1 MCRSLDLKNGI
12 TTGTSILAGSGFKL
26 EESLTMDDR
35 EERHRRAVFRLF
47 NLEAN
52 EAPAALYGL
61 LVFFL
66 LFVSYSMLRPVR
78 ETMGI
83 AGGVRNLQWLFTGTF
98 AATLAALPL
107 FGWVASK
114 VSRRAIVSWTYGFF
128 TLNLLGFAIALSVNP
143 ENVWL
148 GRIFYIWL
156 SVFNLLAIS
165 LAWSVLA
172 DVFSREQ
179 AKRLFAMIA
188 AGASVGGL
196 VGPLV
201 GTRLV
206 SHIGHAGLLF
216 LSALLL
222 AGSLLSAAALH
233 RWRDRA
239 PLVDADVDEENSA
252 EGRKRPLGGNPF
264 AGATAVFRSPYLI
277 GIAVFVLL
285 LSSVSTFLYFEQA
298 RLVAEI
304 FPDRTQQTKIFG
316 YIDSIVQ
323 ALAIMT
329 QLFLT
334 GRITKKLGIGI
345 LLIAVP
351 IVMAAGF
358 VLLAI
363 APTFSV
369 FVIVMVVRRTG
380 EYALVRPGREML
392 YTVVPPEGKY
402 KAKNFSDTVV
412 YRGGDAVSGWV
423 RSGLNQIGDPALAM
437 WIGSAL
443 ALVWAAVGFGLA
455 REQNRMESRIAS
467 GVKPL

>member
-1 MCRSLDLKNGI
+1 MNDRDGI
-12 TTGTSILAGSGFKL
+12 CA
-26 EESLTMDDR
+26 
-35 EERHRRAVFRLF
+35 RAVSRLL
-47 NLEAN
+47 NLKTN
-52 EAPAALYGL
+52 ETPAVLSGL
-61 LVFFL
+61 FLFFL

-98 AATLAALPL
+98 IATLAVLPI

-114 VSRRAIVSWTYGFF
+114 VSRRAILTWTYGFF
-128 TLNLLGFAIALSVNP
+128 TLNLLVFSTAMLVNP
-143 ENVWL
+143 GSIWL

-196 VGPLV
+196 AGPLL

-222 AGSLLSAAALH
+222 AGSMRSATALH
-233 RWRDRA
+233 RWRDRT
-239 PLVDADVDEENSA
+239 PLTGAEDSDENSP
-252 EGRKRPLGGNPF
+252 EGRQRPIGGNPF
-264 AGATAVFRSPYLI
+264 SGATAVFSSPYLF
-277 GIAVFVLL
+277 GISIFVLL

-304 FPDRTQQTKIFG
+304 FPDRTQQTEVFG
-316 YIDSIVQ
+316 RIDSIVQ

-329 QLFLT
+329 QIFFT
-334 GRITKKLGIGI
+334 GRITKKLGIGV

-351 IVMAAGF
+351 IAMAAGF
-358 VLLAI
+358 AWLAI
-363 APTFSV
+363 APVFSV
-369 FVIVMVVRRTG
+369 CVIVMVVRRTG
-380 EYALVRPGREML
+380 EFALVRPGREML
-392 YTVVPPEGKY
+392 YTVIPPDGKY
-402 KAKNFSDTVV
+402 KAKNFTDTVV
-412 YRGGDAVSGWV
+412 YRGGDAISGWV
-423 RSGLNQIGDPALAM
+423 RSGLTRLGDPSLAM
-437 WIGSAL
+437 LIGSIL

-455 REQNRMESRIAS
+455 RKQTRLENQIAS
-467 GVKPL
+467 SEKSP